1 MCVCECISHT
11 MSCMYTP
18 WMSAGHRK
26 VQAMQSLSP
35 TDRVESTCQ
44 RVTGTQSSIVQSA
57 AGGNESV
64 WVCLSV
70 FSVCMLA
77 SSAVPVEARHC

>member
-1 MCVCECISHT
+1 MCVSECISNSN
-11 MSCMYTP
+11 SCVHTP

-26 VQAMQSLSP
+26 VQAMQSLSR

-64 WVCLSV
+64 WVCALV

-77 SSAVPVEARHC
+77 G